1 MTKLHSDCPANSRK
15 GDFHSFDI
23 SHSAFDIPLMPL
35 RLLGLFLVGAC
46 LGAAVNLGIYRLAY
60 LRRRIS
66 PWSRT
71 RGRLP
76 PRGLVDRVPVVGWW
90 NLRREAAIHGRGF
103 WIRPMLLEL
112 TFGVGI
118 AALYWLE
125 VDELAINVAPEFP
138 GIRPVGAAAMTLVHF
153 QFVIH
158 VVLLALMTVAT
169 FIDIDEQTVPDAITI
184 PGTLVGLV
192 IAALCSAP
200 VLPLLQIGGQ
210 QPAVTDLT
218 SPLRFDYPGEAKA
231 FLASAWSLVAGLAIY
246 LGWCFALLPR
256 RWRSGVGIAKAWR
269 VMWRRIAARPE
280 WKWML
285 PIVVIGCVGIAAA
298 WSLGG
303 DGWRG
308 MFSALVGLAVGGGII
323 WLIRLIG
330 GAVLKREAMGF
341 GDVTLMAMIGAF
353 FGWQPVL
360 IVFFMAPFVGA
371 IVGLLQWIL
380 IGENVIPFGPFLC
393 LGALTTLVFWAPIW
407 DYASQLFEIQWLVP
421 SAIAICLPLLA
432 LLLSGWNWLRGPR

>member
-1 MTKLHSDCPANSRK
+1 
-15 GDFHSFDI
+15 
-23 SHSAFDIPLMPL
+23 MPL
-35 RLLGLFLVGAC
+35 RLLGLFLIGAC
-46 LGAAVNLGIYRLAY
+46 LGAAINLGIYRLAY

-76 PRGLVDRVPVVGWW
+76 SRDLVDRIPIVGWW
-90 NLRREAAIHGRGF
+90 NLRRESNIHGCGF

-112 TFGVGI
+112 LFGIGI

-125 VDELAINVAPEFP
+125 IGEVALNIAPQFP
-138 GIRPVGAAAMTLVHF
+138 GVRPAGAVQMQALHF
-153 QFVIH
+153 QFAIH
-158 VVLLALMTVAT
+158 VVLLVLMAMAT

-184 PGTLVGLV
+184 PGTIIGLL

-200 VLPLLQIGGQ
+200 ILPMLQIGGRP
-210 QPAVTDLT
+210 PAAADLT
-218 SPLRFDYPGEAKA
+218 IPLRFDYPDEAAA
-231 FLASAWSLVAGLAIY
+231 FLASVWSLIVALAIY

-256 RWRSGVGIAKAWR
+256 RWRTGVGIAKAWR

-280 WKWML
+280 KNWVL
-285 PIVVIGCVGIAAA
+285 PIAVIGCVGIVAA
-298 WSLGG
+298 WSRGG
-303 DGWRG
+303 QGWRG
-308 MFSALVGLAVGGGII
+308 LFSALVGIAVGGGII

-353 FGWQPVL
+353 VGWQAVL

-371 IVGLLQWIL
+371 VVGLLQWIL

-393 LGALTTLVFWAPIW
+393 LGALTTLVFWAAVW
-407 DYASQLFEIQWLVP
+407 DYASQLFEIQWLIP
-421 SAIAICLPLLA
+421 SAIAICLPLLGA
-432 LLLSGWNWLRGPR
+432 MLYGWQRLRDRMSGA

>member
-1 MTKLHSDCPANSRK
+1 
-15 GDFHSFDI
+15 
-23 SHSAFDIPLMPL
+23 MPL
-35 RLLGLFLVGAC
+35 RLLGLFLIGAC
-46 LGAAVNLGIYRLAY
+46 LGAAINLGIYRLAY

-76 PRGLVDRVPVVGWW
+76 ARGLLDRVPIVGWW
-90 NLRREAAIHGRGF
+90 NLRREAKIHGRGF

-112 TFGVGI
+112 VFGLGI

-125 VDELAINVAPEFP
+125 IGELAINVAPQFP
-138 GIRPVGAAAMTLVHF
+138 GVRPGADAITLLHS
-153 QFVIH
+153 QFAIH
-158 VVLLALMTVAT
+158 VVLLVLMAMAT

-184 PGTLVGLV
+184 PGTIIGLFFAV
-192 IAALCSAP
+192 LCSAP
-200 VLPLLQIGGQ
+200 VLPLLQIAGQ
-210 QPAVTDLT
+210 PPAAADLT
-218 SPLRFDYPGEAKA
+218 SPLRFDYPTEATT
-231 FLASAWSLVAGLAIY
+231 FLASVWSLVLGLALY

-256 RWRSGVGIAKAWR
+256 RWRTGVGIIKAWR

-280 WKWML
+280 KTWVL
-285 PIVVIGCVGIAAA
+285 PIAVIGCAGVVAA
-298 WSLGG
+298 WYQ
-303 DGWRG
+303 DGEQWRG
-308 MFSALVGLAVGGGII
+308 LFSALVGLAVGGGII

-353 FGWQPVL
+353 VGWQPVL

-371 IVGLLQWIL
+371 VVGLLQWIM

-393 LGALTTLVFWAPIW
+393 LGALTTVVFWAAVW
-407 DYASQLFEIQWLVP
+407 DYASQLFDIQWLVP
-421 SAIAICLPLLA
+421 SAIAICLPLLGA
-432 LLLSGWNWLRGPR
+432 MLYGWRRLRDRMSGA

>member
-1 MTKLHSDCPANSRK
+1 
-15 GDFHSFDI
+15 
-23 SHSAFDIPLMPL
+23 MPL
-35 RLLGLFLVGAC
+35 RLLGLFLIGAC

-66 PWSRT
+66 PWSHT

-76 PRGLVDRVPVVGWW
+76 PRGLLDRIPIVGWW
-90 NLRREAAIHGRGF
+90 NLGREAKMHGRGF

-112 TFGVGI
+112 AFGIGI

-125 VDELAINVAPEFP
+125 IGELAINRDTAFP
-138 GIRPVGAAAMTLVHF
+138 GVRPGDGAAITLLHY
-153 QFVIH
+153 QFAIH
-158 VVLLALMTVAT
+158 VVLLALMAVAT
-169 FIDIDEQTVPDAITI
+169 FIDIDEQTVPDAVTI
-184 PGTLVGLV
+184 PGTIIGLS

-200 VLPLLQIGGQ
+200 VLPLLQIRGQ
-210 QPAVTDLT
+210 PPAPADLT
-218 SPLRFDYPGEAKA
+218 SPLRFDYPDEAAA
-231 FLASAWSLVAGLAIY
+231 FLATAWSLAAALAIY

-256 RWRSGVGIAKAWR
+256 RWRTGVGVIKAWR

-280 WKWML
+280 KTWVL
-285 PIVVIGCVGIAAA
+285 PIAVIGCAGVVAA
-298 WSLGG
+298 WFQGG
-303 DGWRG
+303 QVWRG
-308 MFSALVGLAVGGGII
+308 LFSALVGLAVGGGII

-353 FGWQPVL
+353 VGWQPVL

-371 IVGLLQWIL
+371 VVGLLQWIL

-393 LGALTTLVFWAPIW
+393 LGALATLVFWAGVW
-407 DYASQLFEIQWLVP
+407 DYASELFDVQWLVP
-421 SAIAICLPLLA
+421 SAIAICLPLLGA
-432 LLLSGWNWLRGPR
+432 MLYGWQRLRDRMSGV